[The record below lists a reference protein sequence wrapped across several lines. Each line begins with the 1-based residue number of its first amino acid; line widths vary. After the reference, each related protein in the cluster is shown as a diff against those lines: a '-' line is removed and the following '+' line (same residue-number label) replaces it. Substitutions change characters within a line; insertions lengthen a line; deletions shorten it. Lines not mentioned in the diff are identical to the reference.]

1 MDGYPIACYG
11 WLSTPAMDGYPH
23 LLWMVILL
31 PAMDG
36 YPHLLLWMV
45 IHACYGWLSY
55 FQKAFSRYYVCLNRI
70 ALNRF

>member
-1 MDGYPIACYG
+1 
-11 WLSTPAMDGYPH
+11 
-23 LLWMVILL
+23 
-31 PAMDG
+31 MDG